1 MSENVV
7 QEMVKKILSWLQ
19 GHAIFTAG
27 ENAVVAV
34 SGGMDSMVLLDV
46 MDRLRHFLGIRLH
59 VAHLDHQL
67 RAESAADSDF
77 VAREAQARGL
87 SCTCSCRNVAHH
99 ARQHRLSLEEG
110 ARQLRYQFLDEVALQ
125 MKAGKIILGHHAN
138 DQAET
143 LLLRLVRGS
152 GSRGL
157 GAMAAVR
164 EDRYVRPLLA
174 CARETLEAYA
184 QTVGLDYR
192 EDASNADLRF
202 FRNRVR
208 HELIPQLQRYNPNI
222 VETLNRTA
230 RLLKEEDDYLN
241 EVAHDALQTTV
252 WQEDILGSGPQKI
265 ILDASRLL
273 GYHIAVQR
281 RIVRTLLQGLSASE
295 GPFDFGHVTKVLDL
309 VRRPG
314 GGIEEIAAGLGVQRA
329 GNWIILGRVVAASVE
344 EEIAIPGE
352 LALPEC
358 GVGLRIELCPVS
370 CYDALKSELGGKRAA
385 FDARRLGARLRV
397 RRPCPGDRFQPL
409 GMQGRKKLSDFLV
422 DLKWPRLL
430 RGELL
435 LLTGLDDEVVWV
447 VGLRQ
452 ADPFRVRPDT
462 RQIALAELI
471 RL

>member
-7 QEMVKKILSWLQ
+7 QEMVEKVFSALQ
-19 GHAIFTAG
+19 ERAVFSVG
-27 ENAVVAV
+27 EKAVVAV
-34 SGGMDSMVLLDV
+34 SGGLDSIALLDI
-46 MDRLRHFLGIRLH
+46 MDRLQPLLGIQLC

-77 VAREAQARGL
+77 VARQARARGL
-87 SCTCSCRNVAHH
+87 SCSRARRNVSEH
-99 ARQHRLSLEEG
+99 ARQHRLSLETA

-125 MKAGKIILGHHAN
+125 MGAGKIVLGHHAN

-143 LLLRLVRGS
+143 LLLRLLRGS
-152 GSRGL
+152 GSGGL

-164 EDRYVRPLLA
+164 EERYVRPLLGFE
-174 CARETLEAYA
+174 RETLETYVRVA
-184 QTVGLDYR
+184 GLDYR
-192 EDASNADLRF
+192 EDASNTDLRF
-202 FRNRVR
+202 LRNRVR

-230 RLLKEEDDYLN
+230 RLLKEEDDYLDG
-241 EVAHDALQTTV
+241 VAGEALQATV
-252 WQEDILGSGPQKI
+252 WQEDIPGSGPQKI

-295 GPFDFGHVTKVLDL
+295 GPFDFSHVAKVLE
-309 VRRPG
+309 VVQRPG

-329 GNWIILGRVVAASVE
+329 GNWAILGRVLAAPVE
-344 EEIAIPGE
+344 EEIGIPGE
-352 LALPEC
+352 IALPEC
-358 GVGLRIELCPVS
+358 GVGLRIKLRPAD
-370 CYDALKSELGGKRAA
+370 CYPTLKPELGGGRVV
-385 FDARRLGARLRV
+385 FDALLLGSRLRV
-397 RRPCPGDRFQPL
+397 RRPRPGDRFQPL

-430 RGELL
+430 RSELL
-435 LLTGLDDEVVWV
+435 LLTGLDDEVIWV

-452 ADPFRVRPDT
+452 ADRFRVRPDT
-462 RQIALAELI
+462 RQIALAELT